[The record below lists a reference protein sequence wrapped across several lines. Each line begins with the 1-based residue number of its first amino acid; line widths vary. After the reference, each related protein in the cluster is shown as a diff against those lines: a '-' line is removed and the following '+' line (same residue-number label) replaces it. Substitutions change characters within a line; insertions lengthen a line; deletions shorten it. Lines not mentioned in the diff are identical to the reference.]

1 MRFLNEPTQR
11 QKCDAQQHRNNYVLS
26 LHFFQFTSKKSEV
39 KKLKSTC
46 LNSLNSHPLLTKE
59 FALTFWSSKAL
70 RSLM

>member
-1 MRFLNEPTQR
+1 MSPHKDKNVMP
-11 QKCDAQQHRNNYVLS
+11 NNIETITFCL
-26 LHFFQFTSKKSEV
+26 LHFLQFTSKKSEV
-39 KKLKSTC
+39 KKLKSMC